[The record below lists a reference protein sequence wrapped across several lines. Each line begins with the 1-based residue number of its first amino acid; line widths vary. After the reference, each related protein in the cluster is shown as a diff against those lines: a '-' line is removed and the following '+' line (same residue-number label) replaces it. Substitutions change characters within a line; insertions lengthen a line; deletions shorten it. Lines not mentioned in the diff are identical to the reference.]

1 MQNYNVGESVTT
13 EGTNGKKITWIA
25 SGDEQRDAAIS
36 IQVSAA
42 AECLTWEY
50 GSTDL
55 DNHIIDCSGLT
66 SYLYALT
73 DTYIGGNNSYNQ
85 YNNGTIALQQINAY

>member
-1 MQNYNVGESVTT
+1 MTMDKYIKGQKVTIT
-13 EGTNGKKITWIA
+13 NSEGQKVTWIA

-66 SYLYALT
+66 SYL
-73 DTYIGGNNSYNQ
+73 
-85 YNNGTIALQQINAY
+85 